1 MELQQ
6 FIEFTAIVSFI
17 VGVLAICTLV
27 YIGKRIFKNTK
38 I

>member
-6 FIEFTAIVSFI
+6 FIELTAVVSFI
-17 VGVLAICTLV
+17 VGALAICALA

-38 I
+38 V